1 MKNACIVVK
10 KNRNSLTQTNWESLT
25 GIFTKNGYFFDE
37 LRAISYQEDEFEVFL
52 SEAELWFDNLLLGV
66 EKGLLQMVSDKLLLL
81 KSGEFI
87 KANKEGM
94 GVYRKGE
101 FTLFLT
107 EEDPS
112 ESVFEFLNG
121 TCLSCLRQKGA
132 FRQEKLVLR
141 AVGVPAE
148 LLEKLLTKAK
158 RLSLDRLVYNYKT
171 RYEDCVLEIFYDETV
186 PRILT
191 DDVLRLFATELE
203 EYLYC
208 VGDKTLEEQLVDIL
222 KLRGKRLGVAES
234 FTGGGVGRRIVSVSG
249 ASEVYYE
256 GLNVYNEQA
265 KMKRLGVSEY
275 ALKSYGAVSDQTAY
289 EMAAGLIA
297 QGDVD
302 ISIATTG
309 IAGPKSDRTEFPV
322 GLAYIAVGTKES
334 VHVYQFRFSG
344 NREEITE
351 KAINNALFLAYRQ
364 LKDI

>member
-25 GIFTKNGYFFDE
+25 GVFTKNGYFFDE

-66 EKGLLQMVSDKLLLL
+66 EKGLLQTVSDKLLLL

-112 ESVFEFLNG
+112 ESVFEFLSG

-148 LLEKLLTKAK
+148 LLENE
-158 RLSLDRLVYNYKT
+158 S
-171 RYEDCVLEIFYDETV
+171 ETV
-186 PRILT
+186 KFGPI
-191 DDVLRLFATELE
+191 
-203 EYLYC
+203 
-208 VGDKTLEEQLVDIL
+208 
-222 KLRGKRLGVAES
+222 
-234 FTGGGVGRRIVSVSG
+234 
-249 ASEVYYE
+249 
-256 GLNVYNEQA
+256 GL
-265 KMKRLGVSEY
+265 
-275 ALKSYGAVSDQTAY
+275 
-289 EMAAGLIA
+289 
-297 QGDVD
+297 
-302 ISIATTG
+302 
-309 IAGPKSDRTEFPV
+309 
-322 GLAYIAVGTKES
+322 
-334 VHVYQFRFSG
+334 
-344 NREEITE
+344 
-351 KAINNALFLAYRQ
+351 
-364 LKDI
+364 